1 MKIKIL
7 LLWVLIVG
15 AVQARGQSTAR
26 QTIRTL
32 PNGKHYWEYLP
43 PTYSATGQKIP
54 VVIFLHG
61 LLERGD
67 TEADM
72 SKIINV
78 NNTPPNYVEDGH
90 DFQFVLISPQ
100 LPSNQ
105 GGWNNKNHINPVVDY
120 VLQNYNV
127 DPDQLYLTGLSLG
140 GGGVWGYA
148 QDPVYGQKVRGI
160 APVCGHQNDKTKAC
174 NIANNGIRV
183 WAFHGEDDTTVSV
196 SKTINMV
203 DAINA
208 CIPAPNPL
216 AIKTIYPGVNH
227 NAWDNAYRIDNALH
241 NPNVYDWM
249 MQTFNKPAANAGVD
263 RSITLP
269 KDSVILMGSGTS
281 PSSTITGY
289 AWQQVSGPTCTL
301 SGTTTS
307 TLSVSGMTQG
317 TYVFSLAVTDA
328 ASNVSPP
335 DQVTITVLGTNV
347 PPVANAGG
355 DVTITLSQSP
365 ATFNGSGS
373 DSDGLIATY
382 LWTKQSGGT
391 CTLSGANTATLS
403 VSNLSTGTY
412 TFRLTVTDNNSAT
425 AFDDVNLVVNPDP
438 IGAATSW
445 NAYDIVMQS
454 TQAHQGLVN
463 STDNSVQ
470 ATVSFFQSTND
481 GGVKKSALLSTYNA
495 GAHPNANSFVAT
507 YWALGSGNV
516 YPYAGKSTVGR
527 GSETGEGNVPSPTG
541 VFDLQLHPPN
551 SAKLIVSAFVVP
563 VAGEYTLSNLAVR
576 RVSSATGTTRL
587 KVFDSDQL
595 PVADLQATNNQDW
608 VQNTNTL
615 ALGTLSVG
623 DSIYFAVDREGNY
636 ASDFTEVMW
645 TVNRLVPNTPPVA
658 NAGTDVAITLP
669 QDSVTLSGSGMD
681 SDGTIAAYAWTQQSG
696 PLATISGAGTQ
707 NAKLSQ
713 LSEGEYVFRLTV
725 TDDDGATAFDEVT
738 VVVNAPVEI
747 SWNSYDIVM
756 QSTQAQQGKVNST
769 DNSTQATIAFFQSTN
784 DGGVRKNALL
794 PTYNSGAHP
803 NVNSFV
809 ATYWANASG
818 NTYPYAGKST
828 VGRGSETGE
837 GNVPSPTG
845 VFDLQLHPPNSLKLI
860 VAAFVVPADGEY
872 AVSSAA
878 VRRVS
883 SAAGTARL
891 KVFNNLQS
899 VILNLQATNN
909 QDWVQSPT
917 PLSLGVLAVGDS
929 IYFAVDRDGNYA
941 SDFTEV
947 AWTVTMTPPS
957 SQARMA
963 PRQTVAETTPKQP
976 SVPDE
981 TPIGFYPNPVKNV
994 ISFQGVT
1001 AETQVTFYNSMG
1013 ALLQQTKIDQA
1024 HNTLDMNSATFSP
1037 GMYIMILKNPGAQK
1051 HFKFLIER

>member
-1 MKIKIL
+1 MKIKTL
-7 LLWVLIVG
+7 SLWVLLVST
-15 AVQARGQSTAR
+15 AVQLYGQSTAN

-32 PNGKHYWEYLP
+32 PNGLRYWEYLP
-43 PTYSATGQKIP
+43 PTYSTTGRKIP

-61 LLERGD
+61 LLERGNTD
-67 TEADM
+67 ADM

-78 NNTPPNYVEDGH
+78 NNTPPNYVEDGE
-90 DFQFVLISPQ
+90 DFEFVLISPQ
-100 LPSNQ
+100 LPTSQ
-105 GGWNNKNHINPVVDY
+105 PGWNNKNHINPVVDY

-160 APVCGHQNDKTKAC
+160 APVCGHQNDQNKAC

-183 WAFHGEDDTTVSV
+183 WAFHGEDDTTVSKL
-196 SKTINMV
+196 KTINMV
-203 DAINA
+203 NAINA

-227 NAWDNAYRIDNALH
+227 NAWDNAYRTDHALH
-241 NPNVYDWM
+241 NPNVYEWM
-249 MQTFNKPAANAGVD
+249 MQTFKLPVANAGAD
-263 RSITLP
+263 RTITLP
-269 KDSVILMGSGTS
+269 KDSVILTGSGTS
-281 PSSTITGY
+281 SNSTITGY

-301 SGTTTS
+301 SGITTN

-317 TYVFSLAVTDA
+317 TYVFSLVVTDA
-328 ASNVSPP
+328 ASNASPP
-335 DQVTITVLGTNV
+335 DQVTITVSGTNV
-347 PPVANAGG
+347 PPVANA
-355 DVTITLSQSP
+355 DIDMTITLP
-365 ATFNGSGS
+365 HLPVTFNGSGS
-373 DSDGLIATY
+373 DSDGMISTY
-382 LWTKQSGGT
+382 LWTQQSGGT
-391 CTLSGANTATLS
+391 CTLSGTATATLS
-403 VSNLSTGTY
+403 VSNFSAGTY
-412 TFRLTVTDNNSAT
+412 VFRLTVTDNNSASAYDEVT
-425 AFDDVNLVVNPDP
+425 FIVNPEP
-438 IGAATSW
+438 VGAATSW

-463 STDNSVQ
+463 STDNSIQ

-481 GGVKKSALLSTYNA
+481 GGVKKNTLLTTYNA
-495 GAHPNANSFVAT
+495 GPHPNANSFVTT
-507 YWALGSGNV
+507 YWALGPGNV

-576 RVSSATGTTRL
+576 RVSSASGTTRL

-615 ALGTLSVG
+615 ALGTLSIG

-645 TVNRLVPNTPPVA
+645 TVNRLIPNTPPVA
-658 NAGTDVAITLP
+658 NAGTDFATT
-669 QDSVTLSGSGMD
+669 QQSFNLSGSGTD
-681 SDGTIAAYAWTQQSG
+681 SDGLIATYAWTQQNG
-696 PLATISGAGTQ
+696 PTATITNATTQ
-707 NAKLSQ
+707 TPTVSVP
-713 LSEGEYVFRLTV
+713 SEGEYVFRLTV
-725 TDDDGATAFDEVT
+725 TDDDGATAIDEVT
-738 VVVNAPVEI
+738 VVVTAPVAI

-756 QSTQAQQGKVNST
+756 QSTQVQQGKVNST
-769 DNSTQATIAFFQSTN
+769 DNSMQATIAFFQSTN

-794 PTYNSGAHP
+794 PVYNPGAHP
-803 NVNSFV
+803 NANSFV
-809 ATYWANASG
+809 TTYWANNAG

-845 VFDLQLHPPNSLKLI
+845 VFDLQLHPPNSSKLM
-860 VAAFVVPADGEY
+860 VAAFVVPAAGEY
-872 AVSSAA
+872 TVSSAA

-883 SAAGTARL
+883 SASGTQRL
-891 KVFNNLQS
+891 KIFNNLQS
-899 VILNLQATNN
+899 ILLDLQATNN
-909 QDWVQSPT
+909 QDWVQSST
-917 PLSLGVLAVGDS
+917 PLSLGVLTVGDS

-947 AWTVTMTPPS
+947 AWSIAMIPPS

-963 PRQTVAETTPKQP
+963 PRQTLAQTAPEQP
-976 SVPDE
+976 ATPDE
-981 TPIGFYPNPVKNV
+981 TPIGFYPNPVKNA
-994 ISFQGVT
+994 ISFQGIT
-1001 AETQVTFYNSMG
+1001 GETHVTFYSAMG

-1024 HNTLDMNSATFSP
+1024 HNTLDINATTFSP
-1037 GMYIMILKNPGAQK
+1037 GLYIMILKNPGVQK
-1051 HFKFLIER
+1051 QFKFLVEP

>member
-7 LLWVLIVG
+7 SLWVLLVST
-15 AVQARGQSTAR
+15 AVHLHGQSTAN

-32 PNGKHYWEYLP
+32 PNGLRYWEYLP
-43 PTYSATGQKIP
+43 PTYSATGRKIP

-61 LLERGD
+61 LLERGNTD
-67 TEADM
+67 ADM

-78 NNTPPNYVEDGH
+78 NNTPPNYVEDGE
-90 DFQFVLISPQ
+90 DFEFVLISPQ
-100 LPSNQ
+100 LPTSQ
-105 GGWNNKNHINPVVDY
+105 PGWNNKNHINPVVDY

-160 APVCGHQNDKTKAC
+160 APVCGHQNDQNKAC

-183 WAFHGEDDTTVSV
+183 WAFHGEDDTTVSKL
-196 SKTINMV
+196 KTINMV
-203 DAINA
+203 NAINA

-227 NAWDNAYRIDNALH
+227 NAWDNAYRTDHALH
-241 NPNVYDWM
+241 NPNVYEWM
-249 MQTFNKPAANAGVD
+249 MQTFNLPVANAGAD
-263 RSITLP
+263 RTITLP
-269 KDSVILMGSGTS
+269 QDSVILMGSGTS
-281 PSSTITGY
+281 SNSTITGY
-289 AWQQVSGPTCTL
+289 AWQKVSGPTCTL
-301 SGTTTS
+301 SGITTN

-317 TYVFSLAVTDA
+317 TYVFSLVVTDA
-328 ASNVSPP
+328 ASNASPP
-335 DQVTITVLGTNV
+335 DQVTITVSGTNV
-347 PPVANAGG
+347 PPVANA
-355 DVTITLSQSP
+355 DIDMTITLP
-365 ATFNGSGS
+365 HLPVTFNGSGS
-373 DSDGLIATY
+373 DSDGMISTY

-391 CTLSGANTATLS
+391 CTLSGTATATLS
-403 VSNLSTGTY
+403 VSNFSAGTY
-412 TFRLTVTDNNSAT
+412 VFRLTVTDNNSASAYDEVT
-425 AFDDVNLVVNPDP
+425 LVVNPEP
-438 IGAATSW
+438 VGAATSW

-463 STDNSVQ
+463 STDNSIQ

-481 GGVKKSALLSTYNA
+481 GGVKKNTLLTTYNA
-495 GAHPNANSFVAT
+495 GPHPNANSFVTT
-507 YWALGSGNV
+507 YWALGPGNV

-563 VAGEYTLSNLAVR
+563 VAGEYTLGNLAVR
-576 RVSSATGTTRL
+576 RVSSASGTTRL

-615 ALGTLSVG
+615 ALGTLSIG

-645 TVNRLVPNTPPVA
+645 TVNRLIPNTPPVA
-658 NAGTDVAITLP
+658 NAGTDFATT
-669 QDSVTLSGSGMD
+669 QQSFNLSGSGTD
-681 SDGTIAAYAWTQQSG
+681 SDGLIATYAWTQQSG
-696 PLATISGAGTQ
+696 PTATITNATTQ
-707 NAKLSQ
+707 TPTVSVP
-713 LSEGEYVFRLTV
+713 SEGEYVFRLTV
-725 TDDDGATAFDEVT
+725 TDDDGATAIDEVT
-738 VVVNAPVEI
+738 VVVTAPVAI
-747 SWNSYDIVM
+747 SWNSYDLVM

-769 DNSTQATIAFFQSTN
+769 DNSMQATIAFFQSTN

-794 PTYNSGAHP
+794 PVYNPGAHP
-803 NVNSFV
+803 NANSFV
-809 ATYWANASG
+809 ATYWANNIG
-818 NTYPYAGKST
+818 NVYPYAGKST

-845 VFDLQLHPPNSLKLI
+845 VFDLQLHPPNSLKLM
-860 VAAFVVPADGEY
+860 VAAFVVPAAGEY
-872 AVSSAA
+872 TVSSAA

-883 SAAGTARL
+883 SASGTQRL
-891 KVFNNLQS
+891 KIFNNLQS
-899 VILNLQATNN
+899 ILLDLQATNN
-909 QDWVQSPT
+909 QDWVQSST
-917 PLSLGVLAVGDS
+917 PLSLGVLTIGDS

-947 AWTVTMTPPS
+947 AWSIAMIPPS

-963 PRQTVAETTPKQP
+963 PRQTLTETAPEQP
-976 SVPDE
+976 AAPEE
-981 TPIGFYPNPVKNV
+981 TPIGFYPNPVKNA
-994 ISFQGVT
+994 ISFQGIT
-1001 AETQVTFYNSMG
+1001 GETHVTFYSSMG

-1024 HNTLDMNSATFSP
+1024 HNTLDVNATTFSP
-1037 GMYIMILKNPGAQK
+1037 GLYIMILKNPGVQK
-1051 HFKFLIER
+1051 QFKFLVEP